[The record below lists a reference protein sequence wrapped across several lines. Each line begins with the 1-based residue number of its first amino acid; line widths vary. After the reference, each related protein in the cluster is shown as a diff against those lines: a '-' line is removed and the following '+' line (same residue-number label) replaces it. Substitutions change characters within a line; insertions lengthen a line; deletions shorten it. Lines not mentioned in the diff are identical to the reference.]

1 MTWLATVMHRRG
13 SRGTLGSVM
22 RLYAQLPIIRSCD
35 GGTGR
40 HEALPTIDM
49 SKRHARQI
57 IRRFDSATTAGAD
70 AAHAPG
76 NQADG

>member
-1 MTWLATVMHRRG
+1 MTWLRRLCTGEYRAGRPAG
-13 SRGTLGSVM
+13 SCDI
-22 RLYAQLPIIRSCD
+22 YAQLPIIRSCD
-35 GGTGR
+35 GSTAR

-57 IRRFDSATTAGAD
+57 IRRFDSATTAGED
-70 AAHAPG
+70 AARAPG

>member
-1 MTWLATVMHRRG
+1 MNWFATVMHRRV

-22 RLYAQLPIIRSCD
+22 RVYAQSPIIRSCD
-35 GGTGR
+35 ESTGR
-40 HEALPTIDM
+40 HEAWPTIDM

-57 IRRFDSATTAGAD
+57 IRRFDSATTAGED

-76 NQADG
+76 KSG

>member
-1 MTWLATVMHRRG
+1 MNWFATVMHRRV

-22 RLYAQLPIIRSCD
+22 RLYAQSPIIRSCD
-35 GGTGR
+35 GSTGR

-57 IRRFDSATTAGAD
+57 IRRIDSATTAGED

-76 NQADG
+76 KSG